1 MHATATSWALAIALA
16 LAGPNDPVPAARSCR
31 RITVIVPRDAWRLSV
46 ETNGSA
52 RINFAAL
59 PQTADVRA
67 GTFRFR
73 SLHSELAGKVIPTEE
88 RERAGTV
95 EFTDARSDRKVLR
108 YLSDDG
114 YAAALFER
122 AWAHVVTDPDEVGR
136 EHVEMLR
143 EMWNRRDRPRR
154 Q

>member
-1 MHATATSWALAIALA
+1 MHVTAATWALTIAVA

-31 RITVIVPRDAWRLSV
+31 RIMVIVPRDAWRLSV

-59 PQTADVRA
+59 PQTAEVRV

-73 SLHSELAGKVIPTEE
+73 RLHSELARRATPTEK

-95 EFTDARSDRKVLR
+95 EFTDARSGRKVLR
-108 YLSDDG
+108 YLSDEG
-114 YAAALFER
+114 YATDLFER

-143 EMWNRRDRPRR
+143 AMWNRRDGPRR